1 MCYQHLP
8 RRRLQTV
15 QRYHGGS
22 NARCS
27 LRLLSAFRRSVA
39 RDLPQPRRLR
49 RARLVDEVGK
59 YAYGNASCFELSLCL
74 SRACLGKMVTFSIE
88 MAQNWRFFTVF
99 DIEQLS
105 ATPVLDE
112 VAMIEDDL

>member
-15 QRYHGGS
+15 QRYHGDS

-39 RDLPQPRRLR
+39 RDLPQPRRLCR
-49 RARLVDEVGK
+49 TGLVDEVGK
-59 YAYGNASCFELSLCL
+59 YS
-74 SRACLGKMVTFSIE
+74 
-88 MAQNWRFFTVF
+88 VF